1 MDDSCGGRAR
11 KSNGHARRESL
22 AIPLTQN
29 RNARASQL
37 LSVTRLQT
45 NDAGRRTA

>member
-11 KSNGHARRESL
+11 KGDGHAHRESL
-22 AIPLTQN
+22 AISLTQN

-37 LSVTRLQT
+37 LSVTRLQSYG
-45 NDAGRRTA
+45 AGRRAA